1 MGPHATLAAA
11 ALIWFGIHR
20 GVAGSALRPWL
31 VSRLGEKG
39 YRGFFALLSIA
50 SLVFLIH
57 AYGRAPC
64 EALWTTP
71 RLLFWLPLVVV
82 PVAFVLVV
90 GAFTVPNP
98 TAVGGEKVLERSE
111 PARGMLR
118 VTRHPFLWGV
128 VLWSGS
134 HLIVNGNVPALFLFG
149 SMLLTAL
156 VGTGDIDRKRAA
168 SGGDAWQRF
177 AAVTSNLPFAAILG
191 GRNRLVARE
200 LWLPLGLGLVVAGVV
215 LHFHTSWFGLSA
227 LRALR

>member
-1 MGPHATLAAA
+1 
-11 ALIWFGIHR
+11 
-20 GVAGSALRPWL
+20 
-31 VSRLGEKG
+31 
-39 YRGFFALLSIA
+39 
-50 SLVFLIH
+50 
-57 AYGRAPC
+57 
-64 EALWTTP
+64 
-71 RLLFWLPLVVV
+71 
-82 PVAFVLVV
+82 
-90 GAFTVPNP
+90 
-98 TAVGGEKVLERSE
+98 
-111 PARGMLR
+111 MLR